1 MKKRNDKFVE
11 KCFWASIII
20 LVIIFIIIFSMIA
33 SSERNRLQEK
43 YNLGV
48 EYYNNGEYIKAMDVF
63 SSFETNWGRGETTT
77 DEYYEMAKNAALND
91 VQYEVLEVI
100 RYATEE
106 EQIKYQETQI
116 KMLAKVVWGE
126 ARGCSKTEQAA
137 VVWCILNR
145 VDHFDFSNEITEV
158 ITQENQFDGYAESN
172 PINYEI
178 VDLCKDVINRWVFEK
193 TAVGSVGRVL
203 PKEYVYFYGDGV
215 RNYFRDQEGNVW
227 DWTLKSPYEE
237 IK

>member
-1 MKKRNDKFVE
+1 MKKRNDKFLE
-11 KCFWASIII
+11 KLFWIITTATTT
-20 LVIIFIIIFSMIA
+20 IIIIIFGFIA
-33 SSERNRLQEK
+33 ESERNRLQEK

-63 SSFETNWGRGETTT
+63 SSFEVNWGRGETTT

-91 VQYEVLEVI
+91 VKYEVLEVI
-100 RYATEE
+100 RYATGE
-106 EQIKYQETQI
+106 EQIEYQETQI

-145 VDHFDFSNEITEV
+145 VDHLDFPNEITEV

-178 VDLCKDVINRWVFEK
+178 VDLCKDVMNRWVFEK

-203 PKEYVYFYGDGV
+203 PKQYVYFYGDGV
-215 RNYFRDQEGNVW
+215 RNYFKDQEGNVW